1 MCLRHD
7 LVMQMPSFKKRYLKY
22 NSYKNQT
29 ASDIFNYEK
38 LNSSQINKIYT
49 QETSLFFN
57 NSGIFSKGSLP
68 IDAQFSS
75 VYSIFVRD
83 LNDDGYKDIILGGN
97 LYSVKPEVGRYDAN
111 YGQVYISENGNNFIK
126 LSNKESG
133 IGLTGEVRDII
144 GVNVNTSDELL
155 VLNNNDSLQT
165 FSFIK

>member
-1 MCLRHD
+1 M
-7 LVMQMPSFKKRYLKY
+7 
-22 NSYKNQT
+22 
-29 ASDIFNYEK
+29 
-38 LNSSQINKIYT
+38 
-49 QETSLFFN
+49 
-57 NSGIFSKGSLP
+57 
-68 IDAQFSS
+68 
-75 VYSIFVRD
+75 
-83 LNDDGYKDIILGGN
+83 YKDIILGGN

-144 GVNVNTSDELL
+144 GVNVNTYDELL